1 MPNNEATHP
10 VPSTAEIELL
20 RSAIADGL
28 VSGAA
33 RPADE
38 IFDRLESKYQA
49 AQTENRNRASKN
61 VGNLG

>member
-1 MPNNEATHP
+1 MRNNEATHP
-10 VPSTAEIELL
+10 APSLAEIDFL

-33 RPADE
+33 RSADA
-38 IFDRLESKYQA
+38 IFDRIESKYQA
-49 AQTENRNRASKN
+49 AQTEDKNRASKN